1 MILEFGMSSALSHKV
16 IRIIFRNH
24 LEFILNLLNE
34 LVFVSYLTN
43 AVKSKT
49 SNFSLLINTQVID
62 GAVLHSRITHHDT
75 KVYPTNYCTDYQSR

>member
-16 IRIIFRNH
+16 KGIIFRNH

-43 AVKSKT
+43 AVKPKT
-49 SNFSLLINTQVID
+49 SNFSLFISIQVID
-62 GAVLHSRITHHDT
+62 GAVLHSRMTHHDT
-75 KVYPTNYCTDYQSR
+75 KIYPTDHCTDYQSS